1 MSWLSKA
8 LTSSIGRKI
17 VVAVTGLF
25 LCSFLVVH
33 LVGNLQLFKN
43 DGGVAFNIYSHFM
56 GTNPV
61 IRVMEI
67 VLVAGFVFH
76 IYETYMLTARNK
88 AARGAQ
94 GYVVNHNEQNSP
106 WQSRNMGLLGT
117 IILIFLLV
125 HLYNFFYRARFGELD
140 PDINNNDDLFTLVAS
155 SFKQWWYVVLYV
167 AAQIALGFHLVHGF
181 KSAFQTLGLTHRKYT
196 PAITYA
202 GYAFA
207 ILVAAGFAVMPL
219 YFYFLTDDNYQP
231 VWAVKPLVDTIN
243 LALN

>member
-8 LTSSIGRKI
+8 LSSSIGRKI
-17 VVAVTGLF
+17 IMAVTGLF

-43 DGGVAFNIYSHFM
+43 DGGAAFNIYSHFM

-61 IRVMEI
+61 IRTVEW

-76 IYETYMLTARNK
+76 IYESILLTRRNK
-88 AARGAQ
+88 AARGAR

-140 PDINNNDDLFTLVAS
+140 PDINNNDDLYTLVVS
-155 SFKQWWYVVLYV
+155 SFQQWWYVLLYV
-167 AAQIALGFHLVHGF
+167 LAQGALAFHLIHGF
-181 KSAFQTLGLTHRKYT
+181 KSAWQTLGLTHRKYT
-196 PAITYA
+196 PFITYF
-202 GYAFA
+202 GYAFS
-207 ILVAAGFAVMPL
+207 IIVCAGFAAMPL
-219 YFYFLTDDNYQP
+219 YFFFKQF
-231 VWAVKPLVDTIN
+231 
-243 LALN
+243 